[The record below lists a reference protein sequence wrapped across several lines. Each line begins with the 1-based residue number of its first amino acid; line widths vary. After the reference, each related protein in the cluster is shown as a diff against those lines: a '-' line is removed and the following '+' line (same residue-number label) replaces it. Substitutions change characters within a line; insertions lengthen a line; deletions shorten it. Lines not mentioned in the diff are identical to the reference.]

1 MEGHLRYLRS
11 LGKTWKTISWKLSFP
26 KAMRTFRAM
35 SLVVKV
41 DPSSSVVRLYRFH
54 LCVNSEI
61 SGSRVH
67 GTQWV
72 SKNQRKWYVR
82 FREKTDEN
90 FETPKW
96 SVGHLEQPTLICLF
110 QLGQH
115 LGACKNQNQKQ
126 PNFQSFRLR
135 SPFSVG
141 VTQGTWSKT
150 FGAKMLLNYQ
160 EGLAKTT
167 QIDLKDWIWIVF
179 LNYKGFAIIRYD

>member
-1 MEGHLRYLRS
+1 MEGHLRYFRS
-11 LGKTWKTISWKLSFP
+11 LGKTWKTMSWKLSFP

-115 LGACKNQNQKQ
+115 LGACNPKIK
-126 PNFQSFRLR
+126 
-135 SPFSVG
+135 
-141 VTQGTWSKT
+141 SKT
-150 FGAKMLLNYQ
+150 TELSKFQAQITFFRRGDSGHLIKDVWRKNVVELPRRACEDNTNRF
-160 EGLAKTT
+160 EGLN
-167 QIDLKDWIWIVF
+167 
-179 LNYKGFAIIRYD
+179 LNCFFELQRFCNH

>member
-1 MEGHLRYLRS
+1 MEGHLRYFRS
-11 LGKTWKTISWKLSFP
+11 LGKTWKTMSWKLSFP

-72 SKNQRKWYVR
+72 SKNQRKWFVR

-115 LGACKNQNQKQ
+115 LGACNPKIKSNLGGGWTTHLKNMRPSNWII
-126 PNFQSFRLR
+126 
-135 SPFSVG
+135 SPAQIG
-141 VTQGTWSKT
+141 MKIMIINLWNHHLVTY
-150 FGAKMLLNYQ
+150 NHY
-160 EGLAKTT
+160 
-167 QIDLKDWIWIVF
+167 
-179 LNYKGFAIIRYD
+179 NP

>member
-35 SLVVKV
+35 SLVVEV

-115 LGACKNQNQKQ
+115 LGACNPKIKIKNNRTFKVSGSDHLFPSGWLRAPDQRRLAQKCCWITKKG
-126 PNFQSFRLR
+126 LR
-135 SPFSVG
+135 R
-141 VTQGTWSKT
+141 QHK
-150 FGAKMLLNYQ
+150 
-160 EGLAKTT
+160 
-167 QIDLKDWIWIVF
+167 
-179 LNYKGFAIIRYD
+179 